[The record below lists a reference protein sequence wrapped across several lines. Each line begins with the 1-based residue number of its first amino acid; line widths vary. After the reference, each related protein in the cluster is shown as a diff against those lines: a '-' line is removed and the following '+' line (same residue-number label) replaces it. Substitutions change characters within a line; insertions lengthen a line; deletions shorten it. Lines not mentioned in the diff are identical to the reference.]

1 MTTDRKVPDETRE
14 QTAQHY
20 DDLQKAGR
28 EYEEATEDLV
38 RSGEVENKA
47 GERRDVSE
55 AKRKELENAEAVGK
69 ERAKEKDPGVV
80 RDYSKPSR

>member
-20 DDLQKAGR
+20 EDLQKAGR
-28 EYEEATEDLV
+28 AYEEATEDLAQ
-38 RSGEVENKA
+38 SGEVENKA

-55 AKRKELENAEAVGK
+55 AKRKELEDAEAVGK

-80 RDYSKPSR
+80 RDYSKPTR

>member
-20 DDLQKAGR
+20 EDLQKAGR

-38 RSGEVENKA
+38 RSGEVEDKTA
-47 GERRDVSE
+47 ERRDMPE
-55 AKRKELENAEAVGK
+55 AKRKELEEAEAVGK
-69 ERAKEKDPGVV
+69 ERAKEKDPGIV
-80 RDYSKPSR
+80 RDYSKPTR